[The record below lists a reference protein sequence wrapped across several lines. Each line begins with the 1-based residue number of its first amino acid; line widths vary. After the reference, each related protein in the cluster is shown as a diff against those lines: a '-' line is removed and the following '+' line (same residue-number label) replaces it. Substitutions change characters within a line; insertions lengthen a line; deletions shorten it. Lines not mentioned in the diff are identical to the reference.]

1 MASKRAS
8 LSLQGGFIPVI
19 FGNQILNYSLCA
31 SLYTQLERN
40 PSALASLFTD
50 DDLLL
55 KLLSSFDQYASRLTE
70 FFSQLKR
77 GGVDRAREGTRR
89 KTSASPGIAGEL
101 IGSVLFPLLG
111 EDFSQLHRSQTFLD
125 LFASIV
131 GFCLPFRPRA
141 LEELAK
147 RLLEEDSL
155 LEALI
160 SGDGSSRA
168 IIDWTN
174 IFQINI
180 FDPDIIVGWTRR
192 LATQCRRCQSSH
204 DVSEHIET
212 WQKLEA
218 LIGHLSN
225 IIYDLP
231 KNEYAARDF
240 RVGRALGCDE
250 KKSDT
255 IHNSRQKT
263 MELPLD
269 VRNAIKDFG
278 LLPPRSAGARALSV
292 FRDQLQKEE
301 TVKILQALSASFPCR
316 PCYESATNPSA
327 GRPYERYDMN
337 SRALFGWFQFT
348 QLHGGGIG
356 VWKVLISSHAL
367 EDMESARR
375 SGYFDQVQTKL
386 FQLATGDWQ
395 GHELC
400 KNVGDSRGTLYS
412 AQYDRNGRI
421 LWQKDIQFD
430 EESGEIEQVIKVW
443 RIAENSMIPQSLGH
457 IRSVHKTYPPLR
469 LNACK
474 EVSIDIVTKR
484 NYPASFGRELDMAVE
499 PLHQGFSET
508 LIQFNKFYM
517 VTQTLLE
524 NCRLGITNV
533 EYPLVLSE
541 EELNIIKSTEA
552 STLILGRSGTGKTTC
567 LIYKLFGRYVTAG
580 GQEAGRPPRQVLL
593 TRSNE
598 LSGKLEQYTKRL
610 ISAKF
615 GKRGPNSDERKDH
628 PNPTA
633 EEDKEVNDTVFSVS
647 EECFPLVCTFSH
659 FMKLL
664 ENTIR
669 AANRKDFS
677 MVARPNITGR
687 ASKLNSN
694 RIQKRLYRRPQNV
707 DFDVFKE
714 EYWPSFPNKLTK
726 GPGIS
731 VTLAFMEIIG
741 VIKGSAWTSTTFSPL
756 SRTEYESHGHRI
768 SPVSLD
774 RNAMYDIY
782 QRYEDR
788 KCQFRDVDDIDRA
801 RVVLEAISKNQALG
815 KRLEG
820 VFDEI
825 YVDEVQDQRLLELMM
840 LLSLIKN
847 PNRIHFAGDTAQS
860 ISKDSVF
867 QFKKI
872 KDLIYARF
880 PLARAAIPK
889 PCELYKNYRTHQGIL
904 SVANL
909 VMELLYTYFTE
920 FVDQLPAERGQ
931 FSGPRPTVFVG
942 FDAAIFSA
950 RMFGAGDLDDD
961 NAQFGAEQVIIVR
974 DIAEKKELKATI
986 GNFALVLTILESKG
1000 MEFEDV
1006 VLYNFFTS
1014 SDHVRDFQVAT
1025 NLPAPAD
1032 FDGGKHIALCSELKQ
1047 LYVAITRAQNRLW
1060 FFEKDEGNVKP
1071 MLNYW
1076 TTGNPLVHVVY
1087 SSDNNI
1093 QEKLNQLRPSTK
1105 ADPKIWSAKGY
1116 ELIYKKDYENALFC
1130 FGRAKDNR
1138 GTSLANAF
1146 IAEKSGKAFLASGD
1160 EDAAEGCFRN
1170 AIDLFHHC
1178 RLPIREAACYETLGM
1193 FKEAADIFSQNGEY
1207 GRAGDLYNKID
1218 HYIDAS
1224 RNYCLAQRYEEGAST
1239 LARGTLFDDLV
1250 IYLDRNASFLDDG
1263 CRSHYSRLCNLLL
1276 KRGKIKP
1283 ELKDLTLAAL
1293 QTDEEKEEF
1302 FVQYEMTSQ
1311 LSRFYIDR
1319 QRYSEACKLA
1329 IKDGY
1334 LDRAWELN
1342 EKYGGMNKLPER
1354 ERLDVFNYTK
1364 ARILLA
1370 TLSKEPEQ
1378 VLQPETHQSTECS
1391 WLPDHPYVP
1400 RFWGDLPCLLNDL
1413 LHRKQSYDS
1422 MSFPRLWTKQIF
1434 DIIVTFKVNAFIH
1447 SSKTI
1452 SELPVESINE
1462 VLRMATEMVTTA
1474 TIPTAL
1480 LILLRVSPI
1489 GLEAKEYRILDPSPL
1504 LEGWDL
1510 PPPGLSGIKEMITK
1524 WVLSQVCR
1532 AAKEID
1538 EKAFEL
1544 YKYGDR
1550 CLYLSSNGVCRRQQC
1565 PYSHEQITPERFS
1578 ARINDVLRVNSVYGT
1593 LFPLYLRFRV
1603 SDTMDWG
1610 FFRPLQRRWLE
1621 KLLAITTYL
1630 SSVEHDPRIT
1640 VCTRRALADGKSPHF
1655 GVWGGL
1661 ERLSYHR
1668 LRKNWDQMWDFSSML
1683 EQIQI
1688 AETLGVYGFERSLR
1702 DKIGYQGPP
1711 QGPPHA
1717 QRSWNALQR
1726 IEHYIRFDI
1735 NLHSVKVVDEAIKA
1749 VDTRELCAYHAVI
1762 SLYER
1767 MATYLIYKSRPTE
1780 FLLPTGWVEMYLRP
1794 VLQRRNPAE
1803 RLHREHYKTD
1813 YREALIVLIE
1823 SLCSLIRRID
1833 SLGQFQHKLTGSL
1846 QRSPPSTPWTARRNS
1861 DFLVTCLMN
1870 SFACHAS
1877 TGGQAGI
1884 ERYTRMKY
1892 FVMQVSGL
1900 QFAFWPVL
1908 QQYTSEY
1915 SLVRELIRSF
1925 RQYDGKDG
1933 LCLIISSENIQP
1945 YFFSFIQSSVSTVIL
1960 DTLRAS
1966 ENSQSN
1972 VVPKEAEPS
1981 VDTESLGPLQTVLP
1995 AVKAIQHMWR
2005 TRFPI
2010 VQKRREFCKSP
2021 SGRAILYMQ
2030 RVCSSF
2036 AAGPYLDRREKIWQ
2050 TGVLLSDGVDVYL
2063 YMREI
2068 EKRSLE
2074 KKDDIKS
2081 RIDNGDSS
2089 HMEWYQYQW
2098 ERVLHIREQVIQS
2111 AGFLLER
2118 NWHRLNIPPKKLK
2131 LKFQEQL
2138 EVLRSLDS
2146 DMAMIELTQEE
2157 VTATVVIQRMWRTR
2171 YPIVLKRREFA
2182 KTTTGLAV
2190 KYIRRMCKSVRDN
2203 SCLDPKERTRSAIV
2217 LFMYGVNIYENVNS
2231 IEGLYLK
2238 AKKSLRSQTKNHSL
2252 SLGRRA
2258 TEKLKKLAGIRND
2271 VRRNAGFLAEGNWK
2285 ELDLTCDELAIKF
2298 QATLRSLQHTLRDL
2312 NSLIAMDK

>member
-8 LSLQGGFIPVI
+8 LSLQGGFVPVI
-19 FGNQILNYSLCA
+19 FGNQILNYSLCV
-31 SLYTQLERN
+31 SVYTQLERD

-70 FFSQLKR
+70 LFSQLKR

-89 KTSASPGIAGEL
+89 KTSASPGIADEL
-101 IGSVLFPLLG
+101 IESVLFPLLG
-111 EDFSQLHRSQTFLD
+111 QDFSQLHRSQTFLD

-131 GFCLPFRPRA
+131 GFCLPFRSRA

-147 RLLEEDSL
+147 RLLEKDSL

-160 SGDGSSRA
+160 SGDSSSRA
-168 IIDWTN
+168 IIDWAN
-174 IFQINI
+174 IFQISI
-180 FDPDIIVGWTRR
+180 FDPDIIAGWTRR
-192 LATQCRRCQSSH
+192 LTTQCRRCQSSH

-218 LIGHLSN
+218 LIGRLSN

-231 KNEYAARDF
+231 KTEYAARDF
-240 RVGRALGCDE
+240 RVGRVLGRDE

-255 IHNSRQKT
+255 IRNSRQET
-263 MELPLD
+263 IEELPLD

-278 LLPPRSAGARALSV
+278 LLPPKSAGARALDV

-301 TVKILQALSASFPCR
+301 TLKILQALSASFPCR

-327 GRPYERYDMN
+327 GRSYQRYDMN

-356 VWKVLISSHAL
+356 IWKVLISSHAL
-367 EDMESARR
+367 EDVELARR
-375 SGYFDQVQTKL
+375 SGHFDQVQTKL
-386 FQLATGDWQ
+386 FQLATGHWQ
-395 GHELC
+395 GNELC
-400 KNVGDSRGTLYS
+400 KNVGDTRGTLYS
-412 AQYDRNGRI
+412 ANYGRNGAI
-421 LWQKDIQFD
+421 LWQKDIDFD
-430 EESGEIEQVIKVW
+430 EGSGEIGQVIKVW
-443 RIAENSMIPQSLGH
+443 RIAENSM
-457 IRSVHKTYPPLR
+457 V
-469 LNACK
+469 
-474 EVSIDIVTKR
+474 R
-484 NYPASFGRELDMAVE
+484 NRNLASSPRFPD
-499 PLHQGFSET
+499 
-508 LIQFNKFYM
+508 KFYM
-517 VTQTLLE
+517 VTQTLLD

-580 GQEAGRPPRQVLL
+580 GHEAGRPRQVLL
-593 TRSNE
+593 TRSNV
-598 LSGKLEQYTKRL
+598 LSDKLEQYTKRL
-610 ISAKF
+610 ISTKF
-615 GKRGPNSDERKDH
+615 GERDLDSDERKDH
-628 PNPTA
+628 SNFIA
-633 EEDKEVNDTVFSVS
+633 EGDKEVNDTVFSVS

-677 MVARPNITGR
+677 MVARPDITGR
-687 ASKLNSN
+687 ASKLKSN

-756 SRTEYESHGHRI
+756 SRTEYVSHGHRI

-774 RNAMYDIY
+774 RNALYDIY
-782 QRYEDR
+782 QRYEDI
-788 KCQFRDVDDIDRA
+788 KSQFKDVDDIDRA
-801 RVVLEAISKNQALG
+801 TAVLEAISKNQVLG

-825 YVDEVQDQRLLELMM
+825 YVDEVQDQRLLELMI

-880 PLARAAIPK
+880 PLASTAIPE
-889 PCELYKNYRTHQGIL
+889 PYELYKNYRTHQGIL
-904 SVANL
+904 SVATS
-909 VMELLYTYFTE
+909 VMKLLYTYFAE
-920 FVDQLPAERGQ
+920 FVDHLPDEIGQ

-1014 SDHVRDFQVAT
+1014 SDHVRDFQAAT
-1025 NLPAPAD
+1025 NLTALAD
-1032 FDGGKHIALCSELKQ
+1032 FDEGKHIALCSELKQ

-1060 FFEKDEGNVKP
+1060 FFEKDEGNLKP

-1076 TTGNPLVHVVY
+1076 TAGNPLVHLVY

-1093 QEKLNQLRPSTK
+1093 QEKLNQLRPGTK
-1105 ADPKIWSAKGY
+1105 ADPKIWSGKGY
-1116 ELIYKKDYENALFC
+1116 ELIYKKDYENFPTPLKALFC
-1130 FGRAKDNR
+1130 FGRAKDNH
-1138 GTSLANAF
+1138 GTSLAKAF

-1160 EDAAEGCFRN
+1160 EDAAEGCLLI

-1178 RLPIREAACYETLGM
+1178 RLPIREATCYETLGK
-1193 FKEAADIFSQNGEY
+1193 FKEAADIFSQSGEY
-1207 GRAGDLYNKID
+1207 GRAADLYNKIN
-1218 HYIDAS
+1218 HHLDAS
-1224 RNYCLAQRYEEGAST
+1224 RNYCLAQRYDEGAST

-1293 QTDEEKEEF
+1293 QSDEEKEEF
-1302 FVQYEMTSQ
+1302 FLQYEMTSQ

-1334 LDRAWELN
+1334 LDKAWELN
-1342 EKYGGMNKLPER
+1342 EEYGGMEQLSER
-1354 ERLDVFNYTK
+1354 EKLDVFNYTK
-1364 ARILLA
+1364 AKILLA

-1391 WLPDHPYVP
+1391 WLPDHLYVL
-1400 RFWGDLPCLLNDL
+1400 RFWEDLPRLLNDL
-1413 LHRKQSYDS
+1413 LHRKQPYDK
-1422 MSFPRLWTKQIF
+1422 MSFSRPWTKQIF
-1434 DIIVTFKVNAFIH
+1434 NIIVTFKAKAFIH
-1447 SSKTI
+1447 SAKTL

-1510 PPPGLSGIKEMITK
+1510 PPSGLSGIKDMITK

-1532 AAKEID
+1532 AAKDLD
-1538 EKAFEL
+1538 EKA
-1544 YKYGDR
+1544 R
-1550 CLYLSSNGVCRRQQC
+1550 VCRRPQC
-1565 PYSHEQITPERFS
+1565 LYSHEQITPERFS

-1593 LFPLYLRFRV
+1593 LLPLYLRFTL
-1603 SDTMDWG
+1603 SDTTDSWA
-1610 FFRPLQRRWLE
+1610 FFRGSQRRWLE
-1621 KLLAITTYL
+1621 NLLAITTYL

-1640 VCTRRALADGKSPHF
+1640 VCARRALADGKSPHF

-1668 LRKNWDQMWDFSSML
+1668 LDKNWDQMWDFSSML
-1683 EQIQI
+1683 EQIQL
-1688 AETLGVYGFERSLR
+1688 AETLGVSGFERSLR
-1702 DKIGYQGPP
+1702 AKTRY

-1717 QRSWNALQR
+1717 RLSWDALQR
-1726 IEHYIRFDI
+1726 IESCIWFDI
-1735 NLHSVKVVDEAIKA
+1735 NLHSVKAVDEVIRA
-1749 VDTRELCAYHAVI
+1749 VDTRELFAYHAVI

-1767 MATYLIYKSRPTE
+1767 MATYLIYKGRPTE
-1780 FLLPTGWVEMYLRP
+1780 FLLPTGWVEMYLRA

-1803 RLHREHYKTD
+1803 RNGEHHKTD
-1813 YREALIVLIE
+1813 YREALV
-1823 SLCSLIRRID
+1823 SLVQSFCSLIARID
-1833 SLGQFQHKLTGSL
+1833 SLGQFQHTLTGTL
-1846 QRSPPSTPWTARRNS
+1846 QRSALSTTRIARRNA
-1861 DFLVTCLMN
+1861 DFLATCLVN

-1884 ERYTRMKY
+1884 QRYTQMRNS
-1892 FVMQVSGL
+1892 VMHVFGL
-1900 QFAFWPVL
+1900 QFAFSPVL
-1908 QQYTSEY
+1908 RQCTSEY

-1925 RQYDGKDG
+1925 GQYDGKDS
-1933 LCLIISSENIQP
+1933 LCLIISSENLQH
-1945 YFFSFIQSSVSTVIL
+1945 YFFSFIRPIVSTVIL

-1966 ENSQSN
+1966 ENSQHN
-1972 VVPKEAEPS
+1972 VVPKEAEQS

-1995 AVKAIQHMWR
+1995 AVKVIQHMWR

-2010 VQKRREFCKSP
+2010 FQKRREFCKSP
-2021 SGRAILYMQ
+2021 FGQAITYMQ

-2036 AAGPYLDRREKIWQ
+2036 ALEPCLDRREKIWR

-2063 YMREI
+2063 YVREI

-2089 HMEWYQYQW
+2089 HMERYQFQW
-2098 ERVLHIREQVIQS
+2098 ERVSLIRDQILQS

-2118 NWHRLNIPPKKLK
+2118 NWHKLNIPPQKLK
-2131 LKFQEQL
+2131 LKFRRQL

-2157 VTATVVIQRMWRTR
+2157 ITATVVIQRVWRTR
-2171 YPIVLKRREFA
+2171 YPIVLKRRQFA

-2217 LFMYGVNIYENVNS
+2217 LFMYGMNIYENVSS
-2231 IEGLYLK
+2231 IKEIYLK
-2238 AKKSLRSQTKNHSL
+2238 ARKSLRSQTKDRSL
-2252 SLGRRA
+2252 SLRKLA
-2258 TEKLKKLAGIRND
+2258 NEKLKRFVGIRDD
-2271 VRRNAGFLAEGNWK
+2271 VRRNADFLAEGNWK
-2285 ELDLTCDELAIKF
+2285 ELDLTCDELDIKC
-2298 QATLRSLQHTLRDL
+2298 QATLRSLHHILSNL
-2312 NSLIAMDK
+2312 NHLIAMDEM